1 MSDEKKPW
9 KAVNVATTLPFNDD
23 LSVDFD
29 GYAEHVNYLFDNGV
43 DGVIPNGSL
52 GEYQTLSE
60 EERKQVVQTAADAL
74 PEGKFLI
81 PGVGA
86 YGALES
92 VRYVEHAASVG
103 AHAVMALPP
112 NTYRASDEEILDH
125 FRRLAA
131 VGIPV
136 MAYNNPLDTK
146 VDLRPELLKRLHDEN
161 LIVSVKEFT
170 GDVRRGYEVQEVV
183 PGLDVSVGTDDV
195 VLELGIAGAKG
206 WVAGM
211 PNVLPETMMRL
222 FTLSSSEDANDW
234 KTARD
239 IYRDVHPLLRWDGKY
254 TLVQAIKKAQEV
266 FGRKGGVARPPRLP
280 LPAELEK
287 QLIADAE
294 GVLSKG
300 YK

>member
-1 MSDEKKPW
+1 MTNEKQPW
-9 KAVNVATTLPFNDD
+9 QAVNVATTLPFNDD

-29 GYAEHVNYLFDNGV
+29 GYAEHVAYLFDHGV

-60 EERKQVVQTAADAL
+60 DERKRVVQTAADAL
-74 PEGKFLI
+74 PDGKNLI
-81 PGVGA
+81 VGVGA
-86 YGALES
+86 YGALEA
-92 VRYVEHAASVG
+92 VRHAEHAASVG
-103 AHAVMALPP
+103 AHALMALPP
-112 NTYRASDEEILDH
+112 NTYRASDDEVLDH

-131 VGIPV
+131 VGVPV

-146 VDLRPELLKRLHDEN
+146 VDLRPELLKRLHDEG

-170 GDVRRGYEVQEVV
+170 GDVRRGYEVKEVV

-195 VLELGIAGAKG
+195 LLEVGIAGANG

-222 FTLSSSEDANDW
+222 FTLVTSDDPNDW

-239 IYRDVHPLLRWDGKY
+239 VYRDVHALLRWDGKY

-280 LPAELEK
+280 LPTEVEN
-287 QLIADAE
+287 QVIRDAE
-294 GVLSKG
+294 AVLAKG

>member
-1 MSDEKKPW
+1 MTDKKAW
-9 KAVNVATTLPFNDD
+9 QAVNVATTLPFNDD
-23 LSVDFD
+23 LSVDYD
-29 GYAEHVNYLFDNGV
+29 GYAEHVTYLFDKGV

-60 EERKQVVQTAADAL
+60 EERKQVVQTAADVL
-74 PEGKFLI
+74 PEGKNLI
-81 PGVGA
+81 VGVGA

-92 VRYVEHAASVG
+92 VRHTEHAASVG

-112 NTYRASDEEILDH
+112 NTYRASDEEVMDH

-131 VGIPV
+131 VGVPV

-146 VDLRPELLKRLHDEN
+146 VDLRPDLLKRLYDED

-195 VLELGIAGAKG
+195 VLEVGIAGATG

-211 PNVLPETMMRL
+211 PNVLPETMMEL
-222 FTLSSSEDANDW
+222 FKLSTSEDPNDW
-234 KTARD
+234 KAART

-254 TLVQAIKKAQEV
+254 TLVQAIKGAQEV

-280 LPAELEK
+280 LPAELQA

-294 GVLSKG
+294 AVLAKG

>member
-1 MSDEKKPW
+1 MVDPKKPW
-9 KAVNVATTLPFNDD
+9 RAVNVAATLPFNDD
-23 LSVDFD
+23 LSVDYD
-29 GYAEHVNYLFDNGV
+29 GYAEHVRYLFENGV

-52 GEYQTLSE
+52 GEYQALSE
-60 EERKQVVQTAADAL
+60 TERQQVVKTAADAL
-74 PEGKFLI
+74 PEHKFLI

-86 YGALES
+86 YGALEA
-92 VRYVEHAASVG
+92 VRHVEHAASVG

-112 NTYRASDEEILDH
+112 NTYRASDDEVVDH

-131 VGIPV
+131 VGLPV

-146 VDLRPELLKRLHDEN
+146 VDLRPDLLKRLHDED

-170 GDVRRGYEVQEVV
+170 GDVRRGYEVQEVA

-195 VLELGIAGAKG
+195 VLEVSIAGANG

-211 PNVLPETMMRL
+211 PNAIPQTMMRL
-222 FTLSSSEDANDW
+222 FTLATSDDPSDW

-254 TLVQAIKKAQEV
+254 TLVQAIKKIQEV

-280 LPAELEK
+280 LPTELER

-294 GVLSKG
+294 AVQAKG

>member
-1 MSDEKKPW
+1 MTETKKPW

-29 GYAEHVNYLFDNGV
+29 GYAEHVNYLFDSGV

-52 GEYQTLSE
+52 GEYQSLSE
-60 EERKQVVQTAADAL
+60 SERKQVVQTAAEVL

-86 YGALES
+86 YGALEA
-92 VRYVEHAASVG
+92 VRHVEHAASVG

-112 NTYRASDEEILDH
+112 NTYRASDDEVVDH
-125 FRRLAA
+125 FRRVAA
-131 VGIPV
+131 VGVPV

-146 VDLRPELLKRLHDEN
+146 VDLRPQLLKRLHDEG

-170 GDVRRGYEVQEVV
+170 GDVRRGYEIQEVV
-183 PGLDVSVGTDDV
+183 PGLEFAVGTDDV
-195 VLELGIAGAKG
+195 VFEVGIAGARG

-211 PNVLPETMMRL
+211 PNALPETMMRL
-222 FTLSSSEDANDW
+222 FALSTSEDANDW
-234 KTARD
+234 KTAHG
-239 IYRDVHPLLRWDGKY
+239 IYRDVHALLRWDGKY

-266 FGRKGGVARPPRLP
+266 FGRKGGGARPPRLP
-280 LPAELEK
+280 LPPEVEN
-287 QLIADAE
+287 QVIADAE
-294 GVLSKG
+294 AVLAKG